1 MRTVSAL
8 FDTYDEVAAAVD
20 GLADMGVPSSEIA
33 VVSQGRDARTKISEG
48 AGLGVAIGGVGG
60 LLAGLGIFA
69 VPGLGSVLGVGWLIP
84 VLIGAAAGGVAGG
97 IIGSLAN
104 AGIDERDAHVYAEGM
119 RRGGTLVVARV
130 HDDEAGRAN
139 AILLRCG
146 AIDTN
151 SRRSEYAADGWDS
164 FVAKDIWDEDIGSED
179 KPPPEDTPDRD
190 QTTSRRF
197 A

>member
-33 VVSQGRDARTKISEG
+33 VVSQSRDARTKISEG
-48 AGLGVAIGGVGG
+48 AGLGAAIGGVGG
-60 LLAGLGIFA
+60 ILAGLGIFA

-84 VLIGAAAGGVAGG
+84 VLIGVAAGGVAGG

-104 AGIDERDAHVYAEGM
+104 AGIDERDAHVYAEGV
-119 RRGGTLVVARV
+119 RRSGTLVVARV
-130 HDDEAGRAN
+130 HDDEASRAN

-179 KPPPEDTPDRD
+179 KPPPEDKPNRD

>member
-33 VVSQGRDARTKISEG
+33 VVSQSRDARRKISEG
-48 AGLGVAIGGVGG
+48 AGLGAAIGGVGG
-60 LLAGLGIFA
+60 ILAGLGIFA

-104 AGIDERDAHVYAEGM
+104 AGIDERDAHVYAEGV

-130 HDDEAGRAN
+130 HDDEASRAN

-151 SRRSEYAADGWDS
+151 SRRGEYAADGWDS

-179 KPPPEDTPDRD
+179 KPPPEDKPNRD

>member
-8 FDTYDEVAAAVD
+8 FDTYDGVAAAVD
-20 GLADMGVPSSEIA
+20 GLADMGVPSSEIT
-33 VVSQGRDARTKISEG
+33 VVSHSRDARTKITEG

-60 LLAGLGIFA
+60 LLAGFGIFA
-69 VPGLGSVLGVGWLIP
+69 VPGLGSVLGVGWLAPIL
-84 VLIGAAAGGVAGG
+84 VGAAAGGVAGG
-97 IIGSLAN
+97 VIGSLTD
-104 AGIDERDAHVYAEGM
+104 AGIEESDAHVYAEGV

-130 HDDEAGRAN
+130 HDDEAGRAK
-139 AILLRCG
+139 AILLNCG

-179 KPPPEDTPDRD
+179 KPSPEDKGDHD
-190 QTTSRRF
+190 QTASRRF

>member
-8 FDTYDEVAAAVD
+8 FDTYDEVTAAVD

-33 VVSQGRDARTKISEG
+33 VVSQSRDARRKISEG
-48 AGLGVAIGGVGG
+48 AGLGAAIGGVGG
-60 LLAGLGIFA
+60 ILAGLGIFA
-69 VPGLGSVLGVGWLIP
+69 VPGLGSVLGVGGLIP

-104 AGIDERDAHVYAEGM
+104 AGIDERDAHVYAEG
-119 RRGGTLVVARV
+119 V
-130 HDDEAGRAN
+130 
-139 AILLRCG
+139 
-146 AIDTN
+146 
-151 SRRSEYAADGWDS
+151 
-164 FVAKDIWDEDIGSED
+164 
-179 KPPPEDTPDRD
+179 PPPEDKPNRD